1 LFALF
6 VASTIAL
13 RYRIPPL
20 NHQNNKRNVMNQVAA
35 VFLGLGMAS
44 SLAVAADLSSTK
56 PSFAQGDTL
65 KVCTAGEFPPMEFYA
80 KPGDTQMVGFEV
92 DVMAALA
99 KHWGVKLQLVVGDF
113 KGLLPSLDSER
124 CDVVASGMTLT
135 SERLKR
141 YDGVGYF
148 KSSKVMVTS
157 AQDEQTRKPEDL
169 SGKVIAIEAGTTYED
184 TVKALNKQLVESGRK
199 PISMQTYPSA
209 SAVIQQVLVGR
220 ATATITQDTTAA
232 YRSTQVPGK
241 LQITYTYPDAD
252 LFGLYL
258 RKNTADLQKLND
270 ALGAL
275 QQSGEL
281 KTLLAKWNLPTQST
295 DVQLA
300 QQ

>member
-1 LFALF
+1 MK
-6 VASTIAL
+6 
-13 RYRIPPL
+13 
-20 NHQNNKRNVMNQVAA
+20 HAA
-35 VFLGLGMAS
+35 AIFLSVGLVS
-44 SLAVAADLSSTK
+44 SLATAADTSSTK
-56 PSFAQGDTL
+56 PSFIQGDTL

-92 DVMAALA
+92 DVMTALA
-99 KHWGVKLQLVVGDF
+99 KNWGVNLQLVVGDF

-124 CDVVASGMTLT
+124 CDVVASGMTIT
-135 SERLKR
+135 TDRLKR

-148 KSSKVMVTS
+148 KSTKVMVTS
-157 AQDEQTRKPEDL
+157 TRDEQPRTPEDL
-169 SGKVIAIEAGTTYED
+169 SGKVIAIEAGTTYEA
-184 TVKALNKQLVESGRK
+184 TVSALNKQLVESGRK
-199 PISMQTYPSA
+199 PISVQTYPSA

-232 YRSTQVPGK
+232 YRSSQVPGQ

-258 RKNTADLQKLND
+258 RKNAADLQQLNR

-281 KTLLAKWNLPTQST
+281 KALLAKWNLPTQST

>member
-1 LFALF
+1 MKY
-6 VASTIAL
+6 VAGAIFLS
-13 RYRIPPL
+13 
-20 NHQNNKRNVMNQVAA
+20 
-35 VFLGLGMAS
+35 LGLASCMAG
-44 SLAVAADLSSTK
+44 AADIASMK
-56 PSFAQGDTL
+56 PSFIQGDTL

-92 DVMAALA
+92 DVMNALA
-99 KHWGVKLQLVVGDF
+99 RHWGVATQLVVGDF
-113 KGLLPSLDSER
+113 KGLLPSLDSKR
-124 CDVVASGMTLT
+124 CDLVASGMTIT
-135 SERLKR
+135 TDRLKR

-148 KSSKVMVTS
+148 KSAKVMVTS
-157 AQDEQTRKPEDL
+157 TRDEHTRTPEDL
-169 SGKVIAIEAGTTYED
+169 SGKVIAIEAGTTYEG
-184 TVKALNKQLVESGRK
+184 TVTALNKQLVENGRQ

-220 ATATITQDTTAA
+220 AAATITQDTTAA
-232 YRSTQVPGK
+232 YRSSQLPGQ
-241 LQITYTYPDAD
+241 LQITYTYPDAE

-258 RKNTADLQKLND
+258 RKDAADLQALKG

-281 KTLLAKWNLPTQST
+281 KALLTKWNLPAMST